1 MDSNKND
8 EYFIQK
14 IRTDLAFV
22 VEHTRDIDQDELSGN
37 DRWSRYIFLIV
48 ILCLGQKARQRN
60 RIDARVL
67 SEIKKCDREPA
78 TEWS

>member
-37 DRWSRYIFLIV
+37 EVLLDSMLFRLI
-48 ILCLGQKARQRN
+48 
-60 RIDARVL
+60 
-67 SEIKKCDREPA
+67 
-78 TEWS
+78 